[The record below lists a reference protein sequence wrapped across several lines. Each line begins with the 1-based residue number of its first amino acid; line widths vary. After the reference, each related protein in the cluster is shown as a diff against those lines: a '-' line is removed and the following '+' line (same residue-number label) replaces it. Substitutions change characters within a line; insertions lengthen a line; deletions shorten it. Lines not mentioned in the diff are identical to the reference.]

1 MQLYI
6 KKVRDDARVPT
17 FAHSTDAGMDLY
29 ACEDSTI
36 LPGVRAQVP
45 TGIACAIPDGYVGL
59 VWDKSGISHKGGLKT
74 LGGVID
80 AGYRGEVLVGLVNVS
95 DASYTFKKGDK
106 IAQMLI
112 QKIEQ
117 PEIVVV
123 EELDDTP
130 RGVGGFGSKGA

>member
-130 RGVGGFGSKGA
+130 RGVGGFGRTGA

>member
-130 RGVGGFGSKGA
+130 RGVGGFGSTGA